1 MTVGAARRLKG
12 AYKAPHLSCFALQPS
27 SLNPNPKVRFS
38 VLMACCLSTVP
49 SRRFRSNWRR
59 NRLRGHR
66 LPVGDARRADGRRG
80 IRGSEGVDIANW
92 GIDEMNSMMEKL
104 TVF

>member
-1 MTVGAARRLKG
+1 
-12 AYKAPHLSCFALQPS
+12 
-27 SLNPNPKVRFS
+27 
-38 VLMACCLSTVP
+38 MACCLSTVP

-66 LPVGDARRADGRRG
+66 LPAAFLAKSKLQKLEGRDSRLADLVAEGVGDARRADGRRG